1 MASEDDAQKLK
12 TVHRIQAAMAFGY
25 SGMGA
30 WCLLQPSFVIGLSLN
45 PPYALVNRTTSLLM
59 SCFGAQAMTCGLL
72 LGAADMSQ
80 KSFTIFGLAM
90 IPYVAFNF
98 WFGLGPGRDVFTPW
112 LWLDFVGNMV
122 LAWVLYTVGGC

>member
-12 TVHRIQAAMAFGY
+12 TVHRIQTAMAFGY

-30 WCLLQPSFVIGLSLN
+30 WCLLQPSSVIGLSLN
-45 PPYALVNRTTSLLM
+45 PPYALVNRT
-59 SCFGAQAMTCGLL
+59 
-72 LGAADMSQ
+72 ADMSQ

-98 WFGLGPGRDVFTPW
+98 WFGLGPGRDVFTPL

-122 LAWVLYTVGGC
+122 FGLGSLHCGRLLGKIGQSQEAKRSKD